1 MKFLAQVGSYNIFF
15 LHLSYGFQK
24 CVQKFCNCLDLGGPV
39 VLRHKNPPNSAE
51 WAVCVSLD
59 LWGPCI
65 YRNLDYIF
73 GIYMIN
79 EEKNVIWTNL
89 CKKLHENCLIS
100 EVWQPNYVY
109 FSFFLF
115 CSKGFLY
122 LYSPNYLFES
132 LIKDRKKCIRFKL
145 ITS

>member
-1 MKFLAQVGSYNIFF
+1 MV
-15 LHLSYGFQK
+15 LS
-24 CVQKFCNCLDLGGPV
+24 
-39 VLRHKNPPNSAE
+39 HKNPPNSAE

-100 EVWQPNYVY
+100 EECNRIYFNNVKHCFWEDLNSVLFSLTVGHVSNKKHLAFETSKEIHEQKLLFWQTLSHSN
-109 FSFFLF
+109 
-115 CSKGFLY
+115 
-122 LYSPNYLFES
+122 EW
-132 LIKDRKKCIRFKL
+132 
-145 ITS
+145 ITSSAIKNSPWKF